1 MKYFSL
7 TSLLFLFF
15 QLNALFGQ
23 NKFTLNGYIRDA
35 ESGEELIGATVFV
48 TNSGSGGVTNA
59 YGFYSV
65 TLPAGTYVIR
75 YAYLGYKTT
84 ETKVELSKDVT
95 QNVDLEEESVEI
107 EEMVITAERAQQN
120 FEEIN
125 MSRNELDVDQIK
137 KLPALFGEPD
147 IIKTIQMLPGVI
159 TAGEGTSS
167 YFVRGGSADQNLIL
181 IDEAPIYDPSHLFG
195 LFSVF
200 NGDVIKDADLYKGGI
215 PARFGGRLSSILD
228 VRTRDGNNKKI
239 HGSAGIGTLASKL
252 LVEGPLRKEKS
263 SFLVSARRSYADI
276 FIAAAGEDARVS
288 FYDINAKA
296 NWRLNNNNRFFAA
309 FYVGKDSF
317 SFNKIFG
324 FDWGNRTATLRWNH
338 HYTEKLF
345 SNLTLIGSQ
354 FAYGLELKDP
364 VQGFEWTSRIQQF
377 TLKADNHFF
386 ASPKVEI
393 KFGYDL
399 SYRRFFPGKIEPNQP
414 GSIFTTSELEHQFA
428 LDHALYLESKQTIS
442 ERFTL
447 ELGVRLSIF
456 QNIGETTI
464 RYYED
469 INNRSS
475 TTVTGER
482 KYDQFENIKTFVN
495 PEPRVSGRFL
505 LNSQSSL
512 KASYN
517 RMVQNVH
524 LVSSGTVPLP
534 LNTWTPSNPYLKPQ
548 IADQFAVGFFRN
560 FRSNTIEFET
570 ELYYKNIS
578 KITDFA
584 DNAMI
589 FFNEDLATEFRQGKS
604 TSYGWELMFN
614 KKEGKLNG
622 FISYTLS
629 KTTRKVSDV
638 NQGRTFLANYDRR
651 HNVSISGVYELN
663 RAWSFGLNFVYNTG
677 RPTTIPT
684 GRYQY
689 KYYSADYFSERN
701 SYQLPDYHR
710 MDISATLTPGREK
723 PRKLRSKWVFAL
735 YNVYNRKNPF
745 SLFTEDRFESG
756 EVVGKQAR
764 MIYLF
769 PILPSITYSVE
780 F

>member
-1 MKYFSL
+1 MKYLSL

-95 QNVDLEEESVEI
+95 QNVDLVEESVEI

-263 SFLVSARRSYADI
+263 SFLVSGRRSYADI

-296 NWRLNNNNRFFAA
+296 NWRLNNKNRFFAA

-414 GSIFTTSELEHQFA
+414 GSIFTTSELERQFA

>member
-548 IADQFAVGFFRN
+548 IADQFVVGFFRN